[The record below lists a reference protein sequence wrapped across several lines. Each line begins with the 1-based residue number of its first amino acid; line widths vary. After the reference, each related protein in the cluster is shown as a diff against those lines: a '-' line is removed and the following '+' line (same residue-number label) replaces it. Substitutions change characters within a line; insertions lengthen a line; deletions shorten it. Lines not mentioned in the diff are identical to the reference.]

1 MSYCRCR
8 FAEADADVP
17 TTPSPAWRASPRAVG
32 GPTGG
37 AAHACDARV
46 RCMMAAVS
54 GQASSNLT
62 GKLAS
67 EVAAVAGRG
76 GQEVTPHWGS
86 LHGRGRIGKLQI
98 ALFGV
103 LSAESAY
110 RPRAAARSGRFGLF
124 CPKSAHFLAQMS
136 TCDTPSPT
144 VRQYFWNFLGALAH
158 GGRHVALEPL
168 CCGEDKHSTPVLSGA
183 LLPYPS
189 TTAPAHP
196 PYLSLRIDP
205 AQPHLNSR
213 PQP

>member
-144 VRQYFWNFLGALAH
+144 THTPDVLHPESKQQTTPASPRDALECVAALA
-158 GGRHVALEPL
+158 RTRECRQDCV
-168 CCGEDKHSTPVLSGA
+168 SRTS
-183 LLPYPS
+183 
-189 TTAPAHP
+189 
-196 PYLSLRIDP
+196 
-205 AQPHLNSR
+205 SR
-213 PQP
+213 PTPR